1 MISVTFTIT
10 YTVTFKIQ
18 RVLLGMIFTWQST
31 VIETVIEKLKIQE
44 DIFIQLETASIN
56 ILSYFPVN
64 ISIFHNKCII
74 SSHYY
79 GLCTLHIKGDLLT

>member
-64 ISIFHNKCII
+64 ISIFPRSGFFQFYIVVII
-74 SSHYY
+74 
-79 GLCTLHIKGDLLT
+79 TNV